1 MESESESYDFIED
14 LDELS
19 SLNSVDEKL
28 DELTK
33 ISDESLGELN
43 DLLTSVQE
51 DELEEEQ
58 KLDEIFQ
65 DK

>member
-1 MESESESYDFIED
+1 LIAFPRWSLNLN